1 MFRVFRYFLSTVFI
15 LAVIGLGLLFVL
27 HAEFDRAGPSTIDA
41 NVLLPSG
48 GGLPA
53 IANRLKAAGVL
64 RQPLIFMIGV
74 RLNGRA
80 RRLQAGEYR
89 IPAAATPRQLMELLA
104 SGETVIRRLTV
115 AEGLTVTEVLDLLMR
130 ADGLT
135 GAIEGRPPEGAL
147 LPETYHFSHGDS
159 RVELVARM
167 RRNMAQLLAELWPK
181 RQQGLPFKTS
191 GEVLIL
197 ASIVEKETSIAAER
211 RRVAAVFVNRLR
223 RGMRLQSDPTVVYG
237 VTGGTG
243 PLGRPLNRQ
252 DLAQPTVYNTYRIDG
267 LPPTPIAN
275 PGRASI
281 EAVLDPL
288 ATAELYFVADGS
300 GGHAFAKTLADHNRN
315 VRRWRR
321 LRPKASQ

>member
-1 MFRVFRYFLSTVFI
+1 MFRVLRYFLSAIFI
-15 LAVIGLGLLFVL
+15 LAVLGLGLLFVL
-27 HAEFDRAGPSTIDA
+27 HAEFDRAGPSA
-41 NVLLPSG
+41 NDVTLILPRG
-48 GGLPA
+48 GGLPE
-53 IANRLKAAGVL
+53 IAGRLEAAGVL

-89 IPAAATPRQLMELLA
+89 VPAAATPRQIMELLA
-104 SGETVIRRLTV
+104 SGATVIRRLTV

-135 GAIEGRPPEGAL
+135 GTIETRPPEGGL
-147 LPETYHFSHGDS
+147 LPETYHFSYGDS
-159 RVELVARM
+159 RTELVGRM
-167 RRNMAQLLAELWPK
+167 RRNMAQLLAGLWPK
-181 RQQGLPFKTS
+181 RQPGLPFKTS
-191 GEVLIL
+191 GEALIL

-223 RGMRLQSDPTVVYG
+223 RGMRLQSDPTVAYG

-243 PLGRPLNRQ
+243 ALARALNSR
-252 DLAQPTVYNTYRIDG
+252 DLAKPSLYNTYRIDG

-281 EAVLDPL
+281 EAVLNPK
-288 ATAELYFVADGS
+288 ASAELYFVADGS
-300 GGHAFAKTLADHNRN
+300 GGHAFAETLAEHNRN

-321 LRPKASQ
+321 LRTKAGQ